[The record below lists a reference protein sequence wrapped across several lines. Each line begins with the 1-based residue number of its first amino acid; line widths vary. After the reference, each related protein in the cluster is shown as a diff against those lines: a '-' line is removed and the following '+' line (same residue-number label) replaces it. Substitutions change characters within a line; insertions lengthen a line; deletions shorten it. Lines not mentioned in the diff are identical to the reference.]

1 MQFKNRSIGGVALC
15 LFLVGFGIP
24 VVFPALTFAPVVLAV
39 IALVAGVCL
48 FFGW

>member
-1 MQFKNRSIGGVALC
+1 MQFKNRSIGGVFLC
-15 LFLVGFGIP
+15 AFLVLFGVP
-24 VVFPALTFAPVVLAV
+24 VVFPALTIAPVILAV